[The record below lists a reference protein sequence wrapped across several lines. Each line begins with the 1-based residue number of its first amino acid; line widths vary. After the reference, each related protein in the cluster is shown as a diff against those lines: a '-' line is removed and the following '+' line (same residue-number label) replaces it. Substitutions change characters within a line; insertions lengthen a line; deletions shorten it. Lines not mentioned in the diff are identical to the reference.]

1 MGGPVNVSLNATI
14 DEDGNVVCA
23 LACDA
28 QQAVPGQQA
37 VAPQRAIIT
46 FTPDDVLVDIPRPA

>member
-1 MGGPVNVSLNATI
+1 MNVSLSATI
-14 DEDGNVVCA
+14 DADGNVVCT

-28 QQAVPGQQA
+28 QQAAPARQA

-46 FTPDDVLVDIPRPA
+46 FTPDDVLVDIPRTA

>member
-1 MGGPVNVSLNATI
+1 MNVSLSATI

-23 LACDA
+23 LACDS
-28 QQAVPGQQA
+28 QQVAPGQQA

>member
-1 MGGPVNVSLNATI
+1 MNVSLSATI
-14 DEDGNVVCA
+14 DADGSVVCA
-23 LACDA
+23 LACDS
-28 QQAVPGQQA
+28 QQVAPGQQA